1 MRDLSPASLLLQRHR
16 CTGCSFG
23 GDSATE
29 PYIVAHNVLRAHAKT
44 VARFR
49 ELKQAARSMLD
60 GQIGITLNCDW
71 AEPLTD
77 SQDDKDAAERY
88 LEVQLAWFA
97 DPVFFGKYPD
107 SMVEVRKKGIDDG
120 LWI

>member
-1 MRDLSPASLLLQRHR
+1 MGHLSHVS
-16 CTGCSFG
+16 
-23 GDSATE
+23 
-29 PYIVAHNVLRAHAKT
+29 YIYVIVLTHI
-44 VARFR
+44 
-49 ELKQAARSMLD
+49 QAARSMLD

-88 LEVQLAWFA
+88 LEFQLAWFA

-107 SMVEVRKKGIDDG
+107 SMVEVSDG
-120 LWI
+120 WCSYLSCPAIELSIAPIFFLLPFH